1 MAPEEPDTRHTTEY
15 DPRRNGQRPGVPYAV
30 AIPILFGLISIIG
43 AITTWALA
51 GLHERQAILEIAR
64 DEWKRDINAD
74 KSGTL
79 VTLTELARR
88 MAVLE
93 QQQSDTNRQVNVN
106 TGRLTALEVRVD
118 HAGR

>member
-1 MAPEEPDTRHTTEY
+1 MVRDEEADNRAEY
-15 DPRRNGQRPGVPYAV
+15 SQRNSQRPGVPYAV

-64 DEWKRDINAD
+64 EEWKRDINAD
-74 KSGTL
+74 RSGVS
-79 VTLTELARR
+79 VTLSELARR
-88 MAVLE
+88 VSALE
-93 QQQSDTNRQVNVN
+93 AQQSETSRNVNVN